1 MRILELVSDWKW
13 TGPAEPMLVGMQA
26 LRAAGHRVDLICPE
40 PPAEANRS
48 LWKEASIRG
57 LDPIRP
63 IEAGRG
69 AILRG
74 DRRRVGRL
82 RGWLESDASASSAGD
97 ASYDVVHCW
106 HTRDHVLAA
115 RALRLGRPLSGPRGS
130 TRLVR
135 FLSSTDRIAAW
146 PWNRWLFGPACDGLV
161 FVSESALR
169 VHRPLRGDRPMVAMP
184 GAVDLS
190 RLTVRK
196 PREEVRAELGVSEG
210 ALLIGVVARMQAH
223 RRFDLLL
230 EALARLVQDRPEVHL
245 VLIGRGTHE
254 DRVVRRPA
262 EALGIAANVVFAG
275 YRVDDYADVLAAMDV
290 FTFLVPGSD
299 GTCRA
304 LLQAAA
310 LGLPLVGSS
319 RGAIPEIIRDGET
332 GIVVDEDAEAL
343 SAAWSNLAGD
353 AERRRRL
360 GEAARR
366 DAQTRFRPEA
376 FASALDAFHRD
387 VIDSGQS

>member
-13 TGPAEPMLVGMQA
+13 TGPAEPMLVGMAA
-26 LRAAGHRVDLICPE
+26 LRAAGHRVDLVCPE
-40 PPAEANRS
+40 PPPDANRS
-48 LWKEASIRG
+48 LWQEASIQG
-57 LDPIRP
+57 LDPIRS
-63 IEAGRG
+63 IEAERG
-69 AILRG
+69 AVLPG

-82 RGWLESDASASSAGD
+82 RGWLEADSIATSPDEAP
-97 ASYDVVHCW
+97 YDIVHCW

-115 RALRLGRPLSGPRGS
+115 RALGLGQPWSRRRGR
-130 TRLVR
+130 TRLIR
-135 FLSSTDRIAAW
+135 FLSSAERIPAW

-161 FVSESALR
+161 CASRSALR
-169 VHRPLRGDRPMVAMP
+169 VHRALRGRRPIVAIR
-184 GAVDLS
+184 GAVDPA

-196 PREEVRAELGVSEG
+196 RAEEVRAELGVPEG
-210 ALLIGVVARMQAH
+210 ALLIGVVARMQAQ

-230 EALARLVQDRPEVHL
+230 EALTRLVRDRPEVHL
-245 VLIGRGTHE
+245 VLIGRGSQS

-262 EALGIAANVVFAG
+262 ERLGIDSNVVFAG

-310 LGLPLVGSS
+310 LGLPLVGSA

-332 GIVVDEDAEAL
+332 GIVVEEAAEAL
-343 SAAWSNLAGD
+343 AAAWSRLAGD
-353 AERRRRL
+353 AALRRRM
-360 GEAARR
+360 GEAARG
-366 DAQTRFRPEA
+366 DAQSRFRPERLA
-376 FASALDAFHRD
+376 QALDAFHRD
-387 VIDSGQS
+387 VIAAD